1 MIFIWD
7 IDIVQFSS
15 SDPLGVWVLMDLIS
29 TPTLE
34 LIHGT

>member
-7 IDIVQFSS
+7 ISIVQFSS
-15 SDPLGVWVLMDLIS
+15 SDPLGVWILLAPRA
-29 TPTLE
+29 PTLE

>member
-7 IDIVQFSS
+7 ISIVQFSS
-15 SDPLGVWVLMDLIS
+15 SDPLGVWILSVPRA
-29 TPTLE
+29 PTLE